1 MQLIPSYALPL
12 PSSFSL
18 PLLSIWLV
26 PLDDDA
32 PIQYLDENKTLN
44 LSFEFLYLM
53 EFSINHLH
61 YAWATEECGYSLHIP
76 SFVSC
81 TRSIFTLL
89 NTYFILSLLLL
100 PSSLLFLLSLPLL
113 FCLLPLTV
121 FLSLAVCLF
130 HLVGSEERNF
140 RSYCKSFML
149 VWGMNWT
156 EVVVR

>member
-12 PSSFSL
+12 PSSSSL

-32 PIQYLDENKTLN
+32 PIQFLDTNKTLN

-81 TRSIFTLL
+81 TRSILHTAER
-89 NTYFILSLLLL
+89 ILHLVSSSPPFFSALPPFSSSPLL
-100 PSSLLFLLSLPLL
+100 PAASYGLPLS
-113 FCLLPLTV
+113 CGLPLPP
-121 FLSLAVCLF
+121 
-130 HLVGSEERNF
+130 G
-140 RSYCKSFML
+140 
-149 VWGMNWT
+149 GQ
-156 EVVVR
+156 

>member
-12 PSSFSL
+12 PSSSSL

-44 LSFEFLYLM
+44 LSFEVSILNG
-53 EFSINHLH
+53 INHLH
-61 YAWATEECGYSLHIP
+61 YAWATEECGYTLHIP

-113 FCLLPLTV
+113 FCLLPLAV

-130 HLVGSEERNF
+130 HLAGSEERNF
-140 RSYCKSFML
+140 RSYCKSFM
-149 VWGMNWT
+149 
-156 EVVVR
+156 VV